1 MQPMFGGMKEI
12 ASPVYSL
19 VPDPSSQPSANEVCQ
34 DFKVEGP
41 TIFESSLAVWSTFV
55 QLY

>member
-1 MQPMFGGMKEI
+1 MQPTFGGMKEI
-12 ASPVYSL
+12 TSPAHSL
-19 VPDPSSQPSANEVCQ
+19 MPDPSSQPSANGVCQ
-34 DFKVEGP
+34 DFKVKDP